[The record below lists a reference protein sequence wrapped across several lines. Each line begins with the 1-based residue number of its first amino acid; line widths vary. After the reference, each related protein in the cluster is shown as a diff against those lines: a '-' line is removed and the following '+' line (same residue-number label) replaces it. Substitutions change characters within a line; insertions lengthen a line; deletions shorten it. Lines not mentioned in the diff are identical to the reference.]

1 MPAIIHHAEWCG
13 VISVT
18 NERIKNTLHRPAG
31 WMMTP
36 ALALTVQSP
45 TTNERKTE
53 PERETELD
61 ESAGAGKME
70 TEKVMKAPTK
80 QAGRQAG

>member
-1 MPAIIHHAEWCG
+1 MTP
-13 VISVT
+13 
-18 NERIKNTLHRPAG
+18 
-31 WMMTP
+31 TP